1 MTTVILDTNVV
12 LRFLLADDPRQ
23 SPKARALFEAA
34 EAGTVRLYLSH
45 VIFAEL
51 VWTLDSFFH
60 FPPAEIGAKL
70 RGLAVHDG
78 IELDEL
84 DELLAA
90 LDRYARFNVDFPDA
104 YVAALSA
111 TRSQTVVTYDKDFRK
126 FKDITV
132 KTPDELKP

>member
-23 SPKARALFEAA
+23 SPQAKALFEHA
-34 EAGTVRLYLSH
+34 ETGKVRLYLSH

-51 VWTLDSFFH
+51 VWTLDSFFG
-60 FPPAEIGAKL
+60 FPRADIGAKL
-70 RGLAVHDG
+70 RGLAIHEG
-78 IELDEL
+78 IVVDEL

-104 YVAALSA
+104 YVAALAAS
-111 TRSQTVVTYDKDFRK
+111 RSQTVATYDRDFRK

-132 KTPDELKP
+132 KTPDELAR